1 MMVFDL
7 AGRKERLKVMESD
20 WVHPKVPWTMKVFDW
35 VGWKERL
42 KVMESHLAHL
52 TVHWK

>member
-7 AGRKERLKVMESD
+7 AGQKERLKVMESD

-35 VGWKERL
+35 VDRK
-42 KVMESHLAHL
+42 
-52 TVHWK
+52 VHWK